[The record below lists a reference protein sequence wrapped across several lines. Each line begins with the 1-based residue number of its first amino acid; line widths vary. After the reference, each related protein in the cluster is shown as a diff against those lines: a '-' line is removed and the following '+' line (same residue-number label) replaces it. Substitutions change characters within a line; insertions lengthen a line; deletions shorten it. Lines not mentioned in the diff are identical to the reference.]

1 MRIGVPKEIKVH
13 EYRVAATPGL
23 VKALVAAGHEVWIET
38 QAGQRCGYSDEMY
51 RFAGARIAATAA
63 EIYSCEMVTKV
74 KEPQPSEAALLRKGQ
89 LLFCFLHLAAEPV
102 LTKALIASDCVA
114 IAYETVTNNEGNLPL
129 LTPMSEIAGRV
140 AIQVGATLLQMNQG
154 GSGILLGGVAGTPK
168 GKVVIVGG
176 GASGAEAARMALGLG
191 AEVTIVDRNLVRLRQ
206 LDMAFQGKVT
216 TRYSSQE
223 AIAELVA
230 EADLVVGAV
239 LVAGKK
245 TPKLITRDMI
255 TKMRPGSVIVDVA
268 IDQGGCCET
277 SKPTTHDVPTYVEEG
292 VIHYCVTNM
301 PGACPRTATQALTN
315 ATGHYILDLAN
326 KGYER
331 ALANDCGL
339 RNGLNVCFG
348 KITNPYVAE
357 DLGYR
362 YIPPEET
369 LRGGAPSLSCRH

>member
-1 MRIGVPKEIKVH
+1 
-13 EYRVAATPGL
+13 
-23 VKALVAAGHEVWIET
+23 
-38 QAGQRCGYSDEMY
+38 MY
-51 RFAGARIAATAA
+51 
-63 EIYSCEMVTKV
+63 K
-74 KEPQPSEAALLRKGQ
+74 
-89 LLFCFLHLAAEPV
+89 
-102 LTKALIASDCVA
+102 
-114 IAYETVTNNEGNLPL
+114 
-129 LTPMSEIAGRV
+129 
-140 AIQVGATLLQMNQG
+140 
-154 GSGILLGGVAGTPK
+154 
-168 GKVVIVGG
+168 
-176 GASGAEAARMALGLG
+176 
-191 AEVTIVDRNLVRLRQ
+191 RQ
-206 LDMAFQGKVT
+206 
-216 TRYSSQE
+216 
-223 AIAELVA
+223 
-230 EADLVVGAV
+230 V